1 MVSPF
6 SKFQLLPSPLRLI
19 TNSGLLVRRIYDH
32 ILSRIDG
39 KPNYPQTYI
48 VSGKYMNTFTQ
59 NSHID
64 LGIKNVNTKN
74 EVLKEEK

>member
-19 TNSGLLVRRIYDH
+19 TNSGLLVRKIYDH
-32 ILSRIDG
+32 ILSRFEGNQIIR
-39 KPNYPQTYI
+39 KQI
-48 VSGKYMNTFTQ
+48 CGKYVNTFTQ

-64 LGIKNVNTKN
+64 LGIKNVNTN
-74 EVLKEEK
+74 Q